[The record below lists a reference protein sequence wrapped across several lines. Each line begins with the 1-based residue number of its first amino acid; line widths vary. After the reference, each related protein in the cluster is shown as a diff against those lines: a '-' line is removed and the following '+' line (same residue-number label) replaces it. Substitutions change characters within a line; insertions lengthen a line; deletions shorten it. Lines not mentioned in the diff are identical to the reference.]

1 MGGKLF
7 IKKLKFGQF
16 CSRRCF
22 RRASQEL
29 IFSSDFY
36 KCTGFLNSVKTAAM
50 TVAVVAGEV
59 GRFFLDFS

>member
-36 KCTGFLNSVKTAAM
+36 KCTGFLNSESMKINKILDLEQA
-50 TVAVVAGEV
+50 
-59 GRFFLDFS
+59 RFQIHDKFK